1 MQVGFKRRGALAKA
15 PAVDLQ
21 VLNDALNVV
30 AGLSEG
36 NALNP
41 IDRVDLGI
49 ARITV
54 LCHPLLNSPAARI
67 ITRKGQNEGAAIVL
81 EQCGDFS
88 SAHQAVIAGLGKLAA
103 HYNDAQA
110 MLLIGKTALARGLP
124 MDVYAFPD
132 VGVPNYSPIGPQVDR
147 CIVYAIVRT
156 ESGFDQR
163 DMSSAKAV
171 GLMQVT
177 PAHPEPLGSVTPGQ
191 PRRRLGSMRL
201 PRCSRVLSG
210 GTVTRM
216 SSRSLNDIRTLIG
229 RPRRRARQ
237 IPGLESTGSGFMA

>member
-54 LCHPLLNSPAARI
+54 LCHPLINSPAARI

-88 SAHQAVIAGLGKLAA
+88 SAHLRIVDWVG
-103 HYNDAQA
+103 DE
-110 MLLIGKTALARGLP
+110 TLP
-124 MDVYAFPD
+124 
-132 VGVPNYSPIGPQVDR
+132 I
-147 CIVYAIVRT
+147 
-156 ESGFDQR
+156 
-163 DMSSAKAV
+163 
-171 GLMQVT
+171 
-177 PAHPEPLGSVTPGQ
+177 
-191 PRRRLGSMRL
+191 
-201 PRCSRVLSG
+201 
-210 GTVTRM
+210 
-216 SSRSLNDIRTLIG
+216 
-229 RPRRRARQ
+229 
-237 IPGLESTGSGFMA
+237 